1 MGCVTKIETTYL
13 QISLPGRLTGQVN
26 VKNISK
32 SYVNILS
39 QMLNDIDNVDGYK
52 TLEEMFKLGQIVCVR
67 VMEVKKGTGAE
78 FGISLSMNPADIQAD
93 FYHKKIV
100 KGMTLAV
107 AVEGIEDHGYVIETG
122 IKNLRGFLP
131 IANANTSLGVGEIV
145 FCRVTEMKSANVA
158 STAILSV
165 VDNASKKLKQMKEPS
180 LTYILP
186 TLIVKFKIKKIL
198 DDGLQGS
205 LLNETFTGYINEHQL
220 GTNSSKKYKE
230 DDEIDARVLYI
241 MPITKLVYLS
251 LNLDDSIGLCGDEL
265 KIGAV
270 LDKAKVSRIGTGG
283 LILKLNDNAKGL
295 VSLRSLRTG
304 VKSNFDSDEVMQK
317 YHKNSYHRVRIVAYD
332 PMDSLYICSVDQKV
346 IEEKFFSVEDV
357 EVGDYVEARII
368 RKLKDEA
375 LQIKVGNIKGI
386 LLAFHFLYS
395 PRLCPTFNQNF
406 YPSSRLHRENAH
418 FNNNTGHK
426 TGT

>member
-1 MGCVTKIETTYL
+1 MIVMGCVTKIETTYL
-13 QISLPGRLTGQVN
+13 QISLPGRLIGQVN

-32 SYVNILS
+32 SYVNILN
-39 QMLNDIDNVDGYK
+39 QMLSDIDNVDGYK
-52 TLEEMFKLGQIVCVR
+52 SLEEMFSLGQIVCVR
-67 VMEVKKGTGAE
+67 VMEVKQGTGNVG

-100 KGMTLAV
+100 KGMILSV

-122 IKNLRGFLP
+122 VKNLRGFLP
-131 IANANTSLGVGEIV
+131 MANSNASLGVGQIV
-145 FCRVTEMKSANVA
+145 FCRVTELKSANVA

-165 VDNASKKLKQMKEPS
+165 VDSGARKLKNVKEPN

-186 TLIVKFKIKKIL
+186 TMIVKFKIKKIL

-205 LLNETFTGYINEHQL
+205 LMNDTFTGYINEHQF
-220 GTNSSKKYKE
+220 GRIISSRKYKE

-251 LNLDDSIGLCGDEL
+251 LNLGDSIPLCGDEL

-270 LDKAKVSRIGTGG
+270 LDKAKVTRIGTGG

-295 VSLRSLRTG
+295 VSLKSLRTG
-304 VKSNFDSDEVMQK
+304 VQSNFDSDEVMQK
-317 YHKNSYHRVRIVAYD
+317 YHKNSFHRVRIIAYD
-332 PMDSLYICSVDQKV
+332 PMDSLYICSVDEKI

-357 EVGDYVEARII
+357 EVGDYVEARIV
-368 RKLKDEA
+368 RQLDDEA
-375 LQIKVGNIKGI
+375 LQIKVGNIKGM
-386 LLAFHFLYS
+386 LKY
-395 PRLCPTFNQNF
+395 
-406 YPSSRLHRENAH
+406 
-418 FNNNTGHK
+418 
-426 TGT
+426 